1 MQAAKGTNFAE
12 VQKAVVRRFIL
23 HSVNI
28 RPLATA
34 TIGLPK
40 NRGTEEWSRRKPEW
54 KWSTYF

>member
-1 MQAAKGTNFAE
+1 MQAARGTNFAE
-12 VQKAVVRRFIL
+12 GQKAIVRRFIL

-28 RPLATA
+28 RALATA

-54 KWSTYF
+54 KWST